1 MSINKY
7 INAVKNAPI
16 IMEEH
21 DEMDTVIKIKVY
33 NQEFIGVACCCEEDA
48 EFFSPIVG
56 GTIAHFRAMENALFY
71 KIWETEDG
79 LAALKHCYACLTQ
92 NMNPAIAD
100 PTGKFKTYIYKQE
113 NKLNKL
119 RKARRKL
126 KIELY
131 KYISDQSKAIDSL
144 QRSRAKSDN

>member
-21 DEMDTVIKIKVY
+21 DEMDTFIKIKVY
-33 NQEFIGVACCCEEDA
+33 DKEFVGVACCCEEDA

-71 KIWETEDG
+71 KTWEIEDG
-79 LAALKHCYACLTQ
+79 LAALKLCYACLTQ
-92 NMNPAIAD
+92 NMDPAIVD
-100 PTGKFKTYIYKQE
+100 PTGKFKIYIYKQE
-113 NKLNKL
+113 NKLSKL

-126 KIELY
+126 KTELY
-131 KYISDQSKAIDSL
+131 KYTSDQSKAIEIL
-144 QRSRAKSDN
+144 QRSRAKTDN